1 MIMSFANELTRSL
14 YEGRPIEDFP
24 ADILERA
31 IQKLQILNAAN
42 SFHDLEVALGAK
54 LEVLTGDRDG
64 KHCLK
69 VLNKGR
75 LCFFWRESGAHE
87 VEVFLSH

>member
-1 MIMSFANELTRSL
+1 MIMSFANDLTRRL
-14 YEGRPIEDFP
+14 YEGQAVDGFP
-24 ADILERA
+24 ADIQERA
-31 IQKLQILNAAN
+31 IQKLQILNAAEQ
-42 SFHDLEVALGAK
+42 FHDLEVALGAK
-54 LEVLTGDRDG
+54 LEVLTGERDG

>member
-1 MIMSFANELTRSL
+1 MIMSFANDLTRRL
-14 YEGRPIEDFP
+14 YEGLPIDGFP
-24 ADILERA
+24 PDMLARA
-31 IQKLQILNAAN
+31 LQKLQILNAAN
-42 SFHDLEVALGAK
+42 RFRDLEIALGVK
-54 LEVLTGDRDG
+54 LDLLTGDRDG

-69 VLNKGR
+69 ILDKGR

>member
-1 MIMSFANELTRSL
+1 MIMSFANDQTRRL
-14 YEGRPIEDFP
+14 YEGLPVEGFP
-24 ADILERA
+24 PDILERA
-31 IQKLQILNAAN
+31 VQKLQILNAAN
-42 SFHDLEVALGAK
+42 RFHDLEVALGAK
-54 LEVLTGDRDG
+54 LDVLTGERDG

-75 LCFFWRESGAHE
+75 LCFFWKESGAHE